1 MGLWT
6 PCQLATGAPPSRA
19 EAAESP
25 VVSQHAG
32 LGIGAHPG
40 GQMLGEA
47 DRPHRPAPCVP
58 AHGPHTSH
66 VTATGSLNYGT
77 PSTSPATAVTH
88 PIQHFPKELEARFT
102 L

>member
-47 DRPHRPAPCVP
+47 DRPHRPAPRVLLTVP
-58 AHGPHTSH
+58 
-66 VTATGSLNYGT
+66 
-77 PSTSPATAVTH
+77 TH
-88 PIQHFPKELEARFT
+88 RMSRPQEV
-102 L
+102 